1 MPNGIASCFTVCSRL
16 VLNLVGWLCAQSIQ
30 KLRHLRHLCMNTTQY
45 ITSPILYSPL
55 NAINNHTNP
64 AIPFPRYYYTLPQCA
79 GLQNV
84 LQSIKRNQ

>member
-1 MPNGIASCFTVCSRL
+1 
-16 VLNLVGWLCAQSIQ
+16 
-30 KLRHLRHLCMNTTQY
+30 MNTTQY

-64 AIPFPRYYYTLPQCA
+64 AIPIPRYRCTLPQYV
-79 GLQNV
+79 GVQNA